1 MHDHAI
7 IHVIAT
13 GLTTAFIIGIIYVVS
28 AIGKGLR
35 KFKGIRHLRGDE
47 ICKVD
52 YIVER
57 ISHID
62 ISPKIGKAEYIKFYL
77 DPNDESAFYAISPKY
92 LKQLR
97 PRLEKLASKFEQTES
112 SYGHKYAERSF
123 FIGETLIFSW
133 KNEVKI

>member
-28 AIGKGLR
+28 TIGKGLR
-35 KFKGIRHLRGDE
+35 KFKGIKYRRGDE
-47 ICKVD
+47 IRKVD

-62 ISPKIGKAEYIKFYL
+62 ISPKIGKAEFIKFYL
-77 DPNDESAFYAISPKY
+77 DPNDESAFYAISPEY

-97 PRLEKLASKFEQTES
+97 PRLEKLANKFDQTES
-112 SYGHKYAERSF
+112 TYGYKYAERSC